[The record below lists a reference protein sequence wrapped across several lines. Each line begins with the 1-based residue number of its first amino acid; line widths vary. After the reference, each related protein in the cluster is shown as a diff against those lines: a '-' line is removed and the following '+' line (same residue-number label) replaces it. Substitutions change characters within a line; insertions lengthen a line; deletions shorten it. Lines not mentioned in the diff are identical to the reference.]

1 MDWEDELRAVSYLSA
16 TRYSSLAAVVILVY
30 DYLLCLGD
38 EIKHVWKGRW
48 NRGKVIY
55 ILNRYVPTF
64 NLLIQVHTYLNHS
77 LSQSFCRN
85 WFFVDLALSWLG
97 LCFVEY
103 LLTLRTLAI
112 YDKTPSVKLTIASL
126 AVATM
131 IAAAILAG
139 FIGSSIQVVDT
150 PSFIKPWISGCLY
163 SESTNF
169 NLIGGVFIC
178 PLIFESA
185 VCIVTLKKALQHWRT
200 STLLYNP
207 LVKTLYYDGFL
218 YFFVIFAIAITNLL
232 VWYLVPAA
240 LGMLL
245 IMVYRVSMCVMAS
258 RIILHI
264 RKAGA
269 ELGAGQSLAFRSVLA
284 WAVGDEVIQMV
295 PHPCADIDE
304 VDRPP

>member
-1 MDWEDELRAVSYLSA
+1 
-16 TRYSSLAAVVILVY
+16 
-30 DYLLCLGD
+30 
-38 EIKHVWKGRW
+38 
-48 NRGKVIY
+48 
-55 ILNRYVPTF
+55 
-64 NLLIQVHTYLNHS
+64 
-77 LSQSFCRN
+77 
-85 WFFVDLALSWLG
+85 VDLALSWLG